1 MKIYEL
7 LNRIEDS
14 VLVTLKIKNEFCY
27 QGPKH
32 VLYND
37 KHYLNKIKFY
47 KDANIK
53 NIGLKDMF
61 YGNTPKQTILIE
73 AEMPVYNDSIFL
85 SRGKII

>member
-14 VLVTLKIKNEFCY
+14 VLVTIKIKNEFCY

-37 KHYLNKIKFY
+37 KYYLNKIKFY

-53 NIGLKDMF
+53 NVGLDDMLC
-61 YGNTPKQTILIE
+61 GRMPNQTILIE
-73 AEMPVYNDSIFL
+73 AEMPVCNDSIF
-85 SRGKII
+85 

>member
-7 LNRIEDS
+7 LNIIEDS
-14 VLVTLKIKNEFCY
+14 ALVTLKIKNKFCY

-37 KHYLNKIKFY
+37 KYYLNKIKFY

-53 NIGLKDMF
+53 NVGLDDMLC
-61 YGNTPKQTILIE
+61 GIIPNQTILIE
-73 AEMPVYNDSIFL
+73 AEMPICNDSIF
-85 SRGKII
+85 